1 MKLRYRITLLLV
13 IAAVM
18 PLLAVFVSLSFYAD
32 RQRESLV
39 DMKLN
44 TVYGGAV
51 SSYERIGK
59 SILLQMEQLAED
71 QTLVRYLL
79 VKDATGFIDQQS
91 LIDYIVNM
99 KRLLNLD
106 YLAVVSSD
114 GKALARG
121 HDPGFFG
128 DNIAADSI
136 FAEALRGQ
144 RVQSL
149 NKSNDQTRD
158 LLTIMA
164 LVPVWYE
171 NKELIGVIAGGTSL
185 DEDFCHHLKELSGA
199 EILLI
204 EGNLLLAKTVA
215 GHDEEFSLY
224 LQDKQTFRT
233 KLQGLWYSFSRY
245 PLQDYSGNKIADF
258 LIGMPSQEVDVL
270 FKNMKIIYGGL
281 AIGGFLIAI
290 FVGFILSRNFTR
302 PLENLAWASERLA
315 SGDFA
320 VRVKYNGRGE
330 LANLINTFN
339 NMAEDLE
346 SYQRK
351 IVESERLSAFTMMAR
366 KVAHEIRNPLTPI
379 KIAVEDLRR
388 AFQNAD
394 PKFADAFSQSTR
406 TVLEEVE
413 SLTRIV
419 DEFSN
424 FAKFPPPKMTPDDLN
439 EIVRSTIP
447 LFSKQVQAG
456 NLRIDLSP
464 KDLPVMAD
472 RDQMKRA
479 VVNLIKNGLEAI
491 PSTGMVIVRTTIADK
506 TAAAIVA
513 DNGPGLS
520 DSVKQNIFTPY
531 LTTKPGGSGLGL
543 VIVKKIVREHEG
555 KIKIADQKS
564 GGVVAVIEL
573 PLRKK

>member
-1 MKLRYRITLLLV
+1 
-13 IAAVM
+13 
-18 PLLAVFVSLSFYAD
+18 
-32 RQRESLV
+32 
-39 DMKLN
+39 
-44 TVYGGAV
+44 
-51 SSYERIGK
+51 
-59 SILLQMEQLAED
+59 
-71 QTLVRYLL
+71 
-79 VKDATGFIDQQS
+79 
-91 LIDYIVNM
+91 
-99 KRLLNLD
+99 
-106 YLAVVSSD
+106 
-114 GKALARG
+114 
-121 HDPGFFG
+121 
-128 DNIAADSI
+128 
-136 FAEALRGQ
+136 
-144 RVQSL
+144 
-149 NKSNDQTRD
+149 
-158 LLTIMA
+158 
-164 LVPVWYE
+164 
-171 NKELIGVIAGGTSL
+171 
-185 DEDFCHHLKELSGA
+185 
-199 EILLI
+199 
-204 EGNLLLAKTVA
+204 
-215 GHDEEFSLY
+215 
-224 LQDKQTFRT
+224 
-233 KLQGLWYSFSRY
+233 
-245 PLQDYSGNKIADF
+245 
-258 LIGMPSQEVDVL
+258 
-270 FKNMKIIYGGL
+270 
-281 AIGGFLIAI
+281 
-290 FVGFILSRNFTR
+290 
-302 PLENLAWASERLA
+302 
-315 SGDFA
+315 
-320 VRVKYNGRGE
+320 
-330 LANLINTFN
+330 
-339 NMAEDLE
+339 MAEDLE

-394 PKFADAFSQSTR
+394 PKFADAFGQSTK

-424 FAKFPPPKMTPDDLN
+424 FAKFPHPEMTPDDMN

-456 NLRIDLSP
+456 NLRIDLSS

-506 TAAAIVA
+506 TAAVIVA

-520 DSVKQNIFTPY
+520 ASVKENIFTPY

-564 GGVVAVIEL
+564 GGVVAIIEL